1 MPAIQFI
8 PFMNKK
14 IQSALISVF
23 YKDGLENIIKLLS
36 EQSVTI
42 YSTGG
47 TQTFIEKLGAK
58 VIPVEDLTSYPSIL
72 GGRVK
77 TLHPSI
83 FGGILGKRDDNI
95 HVQEMKQYN
104 IPEIDLVI
112 VDLYPFE
119 ETVAT
124 SLQLPPKE
132 GEKAIIE
139 KIDIGGPSMIRGAA
153 KNFKDVVVIAAKKDY
168 AALEQLLKEQKGE
181 TTLEQRKNFA
191 AKAFEVVANYD
202 VAIAK
207 YFNLPCLPDRQA
219 TEKSGPSESLYFL
232 ESISNPKQM
241 RYGENPHQRGVFYGD
256 LNKLFDQLNGKE
268 LSYNNLVD
276 VDAAMQLIREASP
289 ELRSFPSQSSETSAG
304 GALDSDNSKTTSA
317 KADSKNPPA
326 EGREAVF
333 AIIKHTNVCGVAQR
347 STVKESWDAALAGDP
362 ESAFGG
368 VLVCNST
375 IDKTTADA
383 INEIFF
389 EVLIAPAFDEDA
401 LVVLKSKKNRILLRN
416 LPTGQAGKG
425 QGTSYRSLLN
435 GVLIQGTDEGNYT
448 EWKEVGGR
456 ACTASEKQD
465 LIFANII
472 CKHLKSNAIALVKNK
487 QLVGKGCGQTSRIDS
502 LRQAIDKAKQ
512 FNFDLKG
519 AVMASD
525 AFFPFNDCVK
535 LGHEAGITAFIQPGG
550 SIRDNDSIDYCKT
563 NNLAMVITGMRHFKH

>member
-1 MPAIQFI
+1 
-8 PFMNKK
+8 MNKK

-36 EQSVTI
+36 QLGVTI

-47 TQTFIEKLGAK
+47 TQQFIEKLGVK
-58 VIPVEDLTSYPSIL
+58 VIPVENLTTYPSIL

-77 TLHPSI
+77 TLHPSV
-83 FGGILGKRDDNI
+83 FGGILGKRDDET
-95 HVQEMKQYN
+95 HVAEMKQYN

-124 SLQLPPKE
+124 TSD
-132 GEKAIIE
+132 EKSIIE

-168 AALEQLLKEQKGE
+168 PALEELLKDQKGE
-181 TTLEQRKNFA
+181 TNLVQRKTFA
-191 AKAFEVVANYD
+191 AKAFEVVAHYD

-207 YFNLPCLPDRQA
+207 YFNQPA
-219 TEKSGPSESLYFL
+219 GHAGPSESLYFL
-232 ESISNPKQM
+232 ESIANPKPM
-241 RYGENPHQRGVFYGD
+241 RYGENPHQSGIFYGD
-256 LNKLFDQLNGKE
+256 LNKLFDQLNGKD

-276 VDAAMQLIREASP
+276 ADAAIQLIK
-289 ELRSFPSQSSETSAG
+289 ETSPNLSEG
-304 GALDSDNSKTTSA
+304 GFLISSNMEVSLKLSGT
-317 KADSKNPPA
+317 KIPLK
-326 EGREAVF
+326 EGEGAIF
-333 AIIKHTNVCGVAQR
+333 AIIKHTNVCGIAQR

-368 VLVCNST
+368 VLVSNST
-375 IDKTTADA
+375 IDKATADA

-389 EVLIAPAFDEDA
+389 EVLIAPEFDDDA
-401 LVVLKSKKNRILLRN
+401 LAILKSKKNRILLQ
-416 LPTGQAGKG
+416 LKEYPESKEQYK
-425 QGTSYRSLLN
+425 SVLN
-435 GVLIQGTDEGNYT
+435 GVLIQGLDEGNYS

-456 ACTASEKQD
+456 ETEKEEKED
-465 LIFANII
+465 LKFANMV

-487 QLVGKGCGQTSRIDS
+487 QLIGKGCGQTSRVDS
-502 LRQAIDKAKQ
+502 LRQAIEKSKQ
-512 FNFDLKG
+512 FKFDLNG

-535 LGHEAGITAFIQPGG
+535 IGHEAGITAFIHPGG
-550 SIRDNDSIDYCKT
+550 SIRDNDSIEYCKK